1 MTAFETESQ
10 LGQPPRKKCIFVK
23 KKVDAYVGG
32 DRVWG
37 L

>member
-1 MTAFETESQ
+1 

-32 DRVWG
+32 DRVG
-37 L
+37 AL